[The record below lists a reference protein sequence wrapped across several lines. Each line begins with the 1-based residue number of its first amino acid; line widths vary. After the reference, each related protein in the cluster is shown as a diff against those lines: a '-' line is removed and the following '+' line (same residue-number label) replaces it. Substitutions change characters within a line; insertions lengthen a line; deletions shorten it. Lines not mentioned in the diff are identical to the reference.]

1 LTNKPTHSSPWALV
15 CHLRKSPDRYNL
27 RVKIRSRLLTKAIIL
42 VGVALTRVLFK
53 TCRLYA
59 VPERPGTNP
68 YETTGENRYL
78 YCVWHDQIV
87 MTVFSGRPK
96 NMAGLVS
103 GHQDGGYLADAMKLL
118 GIVAVRGSSKRGGS
132 RAMGELL
139 QRVHNY
145 HVAITPDGPRGP
157 RRKLKTGI
165 VFLASHSGRA
175 IIPSAYACRRG
186 WRIRGNWT
194 DMLMP
199 WPFTTVHARGGPPFV
214 VPPNLDRD
222 QLEQYVERLEKE
234 MQRLQTLVDDAA
246 STGLPNP
253 ATSLISPTVN
263 SRPQT
268 RAAA

>member
-1 LTNKPTHSSPWALV
+1 
-15 CHLRKSPDRYNL
+15 LRKSPDRYNP
-27 RVKIRSRLLTKAIIL
+27 RVKIRSRLLTKVIVFI
-42 VGVALTRVLFK
+42 GVALVRALFK
-53 TCRLYA
+53 TCRLRA
-59 VPERPGTNP
+59 TPAPGTNP

-103 GHQDGGYLADAMKLL
+103 GHQDGGFLADAMKLV
-118 GIVAVRGSSKRGGS
+118 GITSVRGSSKRGGS

-139 QRVHNY
+139 QRVRNY

-157 RRKLKTGI
+157 RRKMKTGI

-175 IIPSAYACRRG
+175 IIPSVYACHRG

-199 WPFTTVHARGGPPFV
+199 WPFTTIYATGGLPFV
-214 VPPNLDRD
+214 VPPNLDREEM
-222 QLEQYVERLEKE
+222 QQYVERLERE
-234 MQRLQTLVDDAA
+234 MERLQALVDQAPSVRGA
-246 STGLPNP
+246 NLEPP
-253 ATSLISPTVN
+253 ARSESSPK
-263 SRPQT
+263 S

>member
-1 LTNKPTHSSPWALV
+1 
-15 CHLRKSPDRYNL
+15 
-27 RVKIRSRLLTKAIIL
+27 VKIRSRLLTKVIVF
-42 VGVALTRVLFK
+42 VGVALVRALFK
-53 TCRLYA
+53 TCQLRA
-59 VPERPGTNP
+59 EPEVPGVNP

-87 MTVFSGRPK
+87 LTVFSGRPK

-103 GHQDGGYLADAMKLL
+103 GHQDGSFLADAMKLV
-118 GIVAVRGSSKRGGS
+118 GITAVRGSSKRGGS

-139 QRVHNY
+139 QRVRKY

-165 VFLASHSGRA
+165 VFLASHSGRG
-175 IIPSAYACRRG
+175 IIPSVYACRRG
-186 WRIRGNWT
+186 WRIQGNWT

-199 WPFTTVHARGGPPFV
+199 WPFTTIYATGGPPFV

-222 QLEQYVERLEKE
+222 ELDQYVERLERE
-234 MQRLQTLVDDAA
+234 MARLQAIVDDAA
-246 STGLPNP
+246 LTGRLTVAPSPN
-253 ATSLISPTVN
+253 VN
-263 SRPQT
+263 LQPQT

>member
-1 LTNKPTHSSPWALV
+1 MGLF
-15 CHLRKSPDRYNL
+15 CHLRTSPDRYNP
-27 RVKIRSRLLTKAIIL
+27 RVKIRSRLLTKVIVFI
-42 VGVALTRVLFK
+42 GVALVRVLFK
-53 TCRLYA
+53 TCRLRA
-59 VPERPGTNP
+59 MPEVPGINP

-78 YCVWHDQIV
+78 YSVWHDQIV

-139 QRVHNY
+139 QRVRQY

-157 RRKLKTGI
+157 RRKMKTGI

-175 IIPSAYACRRG
+175 IIPSVYACRRG

-199 WPFTTVHARGGPPFV
+199 WPFTTIHARGGPPFV

-222 QLEQYVERLEKE
+222 QLEHYVERLEKE
-234 MQRLQTLVDDAA
+234 MGRLQALVDEAA
-246 STGLPNP
+246 ATGRPNLE
-253 ATSLISPTVN
+253 ASQTSPMVN
-263 SRPQT
+263 SQPQT